1 MSTWEIFLSTT
12 KTLMKECT
20 DFKNG
25 KTEKVNFNKS
35 MMVNVAYLLGVLD
48 EQSKSTTIM
57 SDSEESEESFEGEEA
72 KNEQLVGRSNKR
84 DYIEHNQKDFLLDVY
99 LPMSQL
105 SYSMESQ
112 IQKENSKTN
121 NNPLISVSGNN
132 TTGRGSYEDS
142 PFCEMSFEE
151 VPISMKDSNR
161 VKNKK
166 EKKTHIVL
174 DKKKEEEKKE
184 ENKDKGEDEGNEDNN
199 KEIEVNDE
207 HKEDIEAN
215 IIIKENESSN
225 EEKKNKEINSKEEVS
240 NEENKPKSVSNEENK
255 SKDNSSN
262 KEDNQKEDNKSEE
275 EKNNQEEVKENNNE
289 QIKEEVNIIKQENND
304 NKSSNDSLNKIHV
317 IESDSDKEDIP
328 LPSPQ
333 LIQTQTEFLN
343 LLENYSQIILPVNSS
358 TKITILQQQNQTALE
373 GNDIEEIENDLYTT
387 LPDKKIETSTAL
399 DSSEDLNSSSIIK
412 YRKDFPSHSLWE
424 EQMNQG
430 RSSMRGRKNSIKNV
444 EVEFEPFLNKKTL
457 KNYLEEMNDNY
468 LRYMLFHY
476 QRVKRISN
484 DIFICEE
491 KMFLNLIKVFILEI
505 GISDRKIYED
515 TLRNL
520 VYKKN
525 NYDFEN
531 FLSCFMKIL
540 KLRDDNCII
549 KYKFLLYVT
558 RMGEE
563 RLLNR
568 QHLKKFFELI
578 KCKRVYDEEL
588 CEDITENLILKYA
601 SIYPGEKYLMFP
613 LERIML
619 VLETFFD
626 NK

>member
-12 KTLMKECT
+12 KSLMKEST

-57 SDSEESEESFEGEEA
+57 NDSEDSEESFEGEEA
-72 KNEQLVGRSNKR
+72 KNEQLVGKNFKR
-84 DYIEHNQKDFLLDVY
+84 DYIEHNKNDFLLDVY
-99 LPMSQL
+99 LPISQL

-121 NNPLISVSGNN
+121 NNPLISASGNN
-132 TTGRGSYEDS
+132 TTGRGSYEES

-151 VPISMKDSNR
+151 VPISMDERCR
-161 VKNKK
+161 VRKKK
-166 EKKTHIVL
+166 EKKNHIVL

-184 ENKDKGEDEGNEDNN
+184 ENNENKREEEGNEDNN
-199 KEIEVNDE
+199 KEIEVDEE

-215 IIIKENESSN
+215 IIMKENESSN
-225 EEKKNKEINSKEEVS
+225 EEKKNKEIGS
-240 NEENKPKSVSNEENK
+240 NEEASHEENKSKSVSYEEYK

-262 KEDNQKEDNKSEE
+262 EDKPKEDNKSEE
-275 EKNNQEEVKENNNE
+275 EKEEHNNQEEEN
-289 QIKEEVNIIKQENND
+289 KEENMNIIKQEKID
-304 NKSSNDSLNKIHV
+304 ENKSSNDSLNKIHV
-317 IESDSDKEDIP
+317 IESDSEKEDSP

-333 LIQTQTEFLN
+333 LIQSQTEFLN
-343 LLENYSQIILPVNSS
+343 LIENDSQINLPVNSS
-358 TKITILQQQNQTALE
+358 TNLSILQQQNQTALE
-373 GNDIEEIENDLYTT
+373 GEDIEEIENDLYTT

-412 YRKDFPSHSLWE
+412 YRKDFPSHSLFE
-424 EQMNQG
+424 EQKLQG

-540 KLRDDNCII
+540 KLREDNCIL

>member
-12 KTLMKECT
+12 KSLMKEST

-25 KTEKVNFNKS
+25 RTDKVNFNKS

-48 EQSKSTTIM
+48 DQSKSTTVP
-57 SDSEESEESFEGEEA
+57 SDSDDSEDSLEEEEQ
-72 KNEQLVGRSNKR
+72 KNEQLVGKMNKR
-84 DYIEHNQKDFLLDVY
+84 DFIEHNQKKFLLDVY

-121 NNPLISVSGNN
+121 NNPLVSGSVNP
-132 TTGRGSYEDS
+132 TGGRGSYEDS

-151 VPISMKDSNR
+151 VPISMDERHR
-161 VKNKK
+161 VKKKK
-166 EKKTHIVL
+166 EKKENIVL
-174 DKKKEEEKKE
+174 DKKREEISNNKEEEV
-184 ENKDKGEDEGNEDNN
+184 NEANN
-199 KEIEVNDE
+199 KEIEVNEE
-207 HKEDIEAN
+207 HKEDIETN
-215 IIIKENESSN
+215 ILNKEEN
-225 EEKKNKEINSKEEVS
+225 EEKNKLVIDPDRINRVASYTYQANKSQKEDSEEQNKSKEE
-240 NEENKPKSVSNEENK
+240 KS
-255 SKDNSSN
+255 
-262 KEDNQKEDNKSEE
+262 
-275 EKNNQEEVKENNNE
+275 EEVKEENND
-289 QIKEEVNIIKQENND
+289 INIIKQDNNEE

-317 IESDSDKEDIP
+317 IEYESDNEEAP

-333 LIQTQTEFLN
+333 LLQTQTDFINLLN
-343 LLENYSQIILPVNSS
+343 LENDSQIIFPLNSS
-358 TKITILQQQNQTALE
+358 TNLSILKQQNQNALE
-373 GNDIEEIENDLYTT
+373 GDDVEEIENDLYTT
-387 LPDKKIETSTAL
+387 LPDKKIEGSSAL

-412 YRKDFPSHSLWE
+412 YRKEFPLSSAHSLYD
-424 EQMNQG
+424 EQRNQG
-430 RSSMRGRKNSIKNV
+430 RSSFRNRKNSITNI
-444 EVEFEPFLNKKTL
+444 EVEFEPFLNKKIL
-457 KNYLEEMNDNY
+457 KNYLDEMNDNY

-476 QRVKRISN
+476 QRVKRLSN

-578 KCKRVYDEEL
+578 QCKRVYDEEL
-588 CEDITENLILKYA
+588 CEDIAENLINKYA

>member
-12 KTLMKECT
+12 KSLMKEST

-57 SDSEESEESFEGEEA
+57 NDSEDSEESFEGEEA
-72 KNEQLVGRSNKR
+72 KNEQLVGKNFKR
-84 DYIEHNQKDFLLDVY
+84 DYIEHNKKDFLLDVY
-99 LPMSQL
+99 LPISQL

-121 NNPLISVSGNN
+121 NNPLISASGNN
-132 TTGRGSYEDS
+132 STGRGSYEES

-151 VPISMKDSNR
+151 VPISMDERIR
-161 VKNKK
+161 VRKKK
-166 EKKTHIVL
+166 EKKNHIVL

-184 ENKDKGEDEGNEDNN
+184 ENNENKGEEEGNEDNN
-199 KEIEVNDE
+199 KEIEVDEE

-225 EEKKNKEINSKEEVS
+225 EEKKNKEIGS
-240 NEENKPKSVSNEENK
+240 NEEASHEENKSKSVSYEEYK

-262 KEDNQKEDNKSEE
+262 EDKPKEDNKSEE
-275 EKNNQEEVKENNNE
+275 EKEEHNNQEEEN
-289 QIKEEVNIIKQENND
+289 KEENMNIIKQEKID
-304 NKSSNDSLNKIHV
+304 ENKSSNDSLNKIHV
-317 IESDSDKEDIP
+317 IESDSDKEEIP

-333 LIQTQTEFLN
+333 LIQSQTEFLN
-343 LLENYSQIILPVNSS
+343 LLENDSQINLPVNSS
-358 TKITILQQQNQTALE
+358 TNLSILQQQNQTALE
-373 GNDIEEIENDLYTT
+373 GEDIEEIENDLYTT

-412 YRKDFPSHSLWE
+412 YRKDFPSHSLFE
-424 EQMNQG
+424 EQKIQG

-520 VYKKN
+520 VYKKK

-540 KLRDDNCII
+540 KLREDNCIL

>member
-12 KTLMKECT
+12 KSLMKEST

-57 SDSEESEESFEGEEA
+57 NDSEDSEESFEGEEA
-72 KNEQLVGRSNKR
+72 KNEQLVGKNFKR
-84 DYIEHNQKDFLLDVY
+84 DYIEHNKKDFLLDVY
-99 LPMSQL
+99 LPISQL

-121 NNPLISVSGNN
+121 NNPLISASGNN
-132 TTGRGSYEDS
+132 STGRGSYEES

-151 VPISMKDSNR
+151 VPISMDERIR
-161 VKNKK
+161 VRKKK
-166 EKKTHIVL
+166 EKKNHIVL

-184 ENKDKGEDEGNEDNN
+184 ENKGEEEGNEDNN
-199 KEIEVNDE
+199 KEIEVDEE

-225 EEKKNKEINSKEEVS
+225 EEKKNKEIGS
-240 NEENKPKSVSNEENK
+240 NEEAPHEENKSKSVSYEEYK

-262 KEDNQKEDNKSEE
+262 EDKPKEDNKSEE
-275 EKNNQEEVKENNNE
+275 EKEEHNNQEEEN
-289 QIKEEVNIIKQENND
+289 KEENMNIIKQEKID
-304 NKSSNDSLNKIHV
+304 ENKSSNDSLNKIHV
-317 IESDSDKEDIP
+317 IESDSDKEEIP

-333 LIQTQTEFLN
+333 LIQSQTEFLN
-343 LLENYSQIILPVNSS
+343 LIENDSQINLPVNSS
-358 TKITILQQQNQTALE
+358 TNLSILQQQNQTALE
-373 GNDIEEIENDLYTT
+373 GEDIEEIENDLYTT

-412 YRKDFPSHSLWE
+412 YRKDFPSHSLFE
-424 EQMNQG
+424 EQKIQG

-540 KLRDDNCII
+540 KLREDNCIL

>member
-12 KTLMKECT
+12 KSLMKEST

-25 KTEKVNFNKS
+25 KIEKVNFNKS
-35 MMVNVAYLLGVLD
+35 MMINVAYLLGVLD

-57 SDSEESEESFEGEEA
+57 NDSEDSEESFEGEEA
-72 KNEQLVGRSNKR
+72 KNEQLVGKNFKR
-84 DYIEHNQKDFLLDVY
+84 DYIEHNKKDFLLDVY
-99 LPMSQL
+99 LPISQL

-121 NNPLISVSGNN
+121 NNPLISASGNN
-132 TTGRGSYEDS
+132 STGRGSYEES

-151 VPISMKDSNR
+151 VPISMDERHR
-161 VKNKK
+161 VRKKK
-166 EKKTHIVL
+166 EKKNHIVL
-174 DKKKEEEKKE
+174 DKKKEEEEKE
-184 ENKDKGEDEGNEDNN
+184 ENNENKREEEGNEDNN
-199 KEIEVNDE
+199 KEIEVDEE

-225 EEKKNKEINSKEEVS
+225 EEKKNKEIGSNEEAS
-240 NEENKPKSVSNEENK
+240 HEENKPKSVSYEEYK

-262 KEDNQKEDNKSEE
+262 EDKPKEDNKSEE
-275 EKNNQEEVKENNNE
+275 Q
-289 QIKEEVNIIKQENND
+289 KEENKEENMNIIKQEKIED

-317 IESDSDKEDIP
+317 IESDSEKEDIP

-333 LIQTQTEFLN
+333 LIQSQTEFLN
-343 LLENYSQIILPVNSS
+343 LLENDSQINLPVNSS
-358 TKITILQQQNQTALE
+358 TNLSILQQQNQTALE
-373 GNDIEEIENDLYTT
+373 GEDIEEIENDLYTT

-412 YRKDFPSHSLWE
+412 YRKDFPSHSLFE
-424 EQMNQG
+424 EQKIQG

-540 KLRDDNCII
+540 KLREDNCIL

>member
-12 KTLMKECT
+12 KFLMKEST

-25 KTEKVNFNKS
+25 RTDKVNFNKS

-48 EQSKSTTIM
+48 DQSKSTTVP
-57 SDSEESEESFEGEEA
+57 SDSDDSEDSLEEEEQ
-72 KNEQLVGRSNKR
+72 KNEKLVGKMNKR
-84 DYIEHNQKDFLLDVY
+84 DFIEHNQKKFLLDVY

-121 NNPLISVSGNN
+121 NNPLVSGSANS
-132 TTGRGSYEDS
+132 TGGRGSYEDS

-151 VPISMKDSNR
+151 VPISMEERHR
-161 VKNKK
+161 VKKKK
-166 EKKTHIVL
+166 EKKKKIVL
-174 DKKKEEEKKE
+174 DKKKEEINNNKE
-184 ENKDKGEDEGNEDNN
+184 EVNEANN
-199 KEIEVNDE
+199 KEIEVNEE

-215 IIIKENESSN
+215 ILNKEET
-225 EEKKNKEINSKEEVS
+225 EEKKECAIDEDKINKEASYQEQKS
-240 NEENKPKSVSNEENK
+240 QNEDTENKPKEELKEENN
-255 SKDNSSN
+255 DF
-262 KEDNQKEDNKSEE
+262 
-275 EKNNQEEVKENNNE
+275 
-289 QIKEEVNIIKQENND
+289 NIIKQDNNED

-317 IESDSDKEDIP
+317 IEYESDKEEAP
-328 LPSPQ
+328 QPSPQ
-333 LIQTQTEFLN
+333 IIQTQSEFINLLN
-343 LLENYSQIILPVNSS
+343 LENDSQILFPLNSS
-358 TKITILQQQNQTALE
+358 TNLSILKQQNQNALE
-373 GNDIEEIENDLYTT
+373 GDDVEEIENDLYTT
-387 LPDKKIETSTAL
+387 LPDKKIEGSSAL

-412 YRKDFPSHSLWE
+412 YRKEFPLSSAHSLYD
-424 EQMNQG
+424 EQRNQG
-430 RSSMRGRKNSIKNV
+430 RSSFRNRKNSITNI

-476 QRVKRISN
+476 QRVKRLSN

-540 KLRDDNCII
+540 KTRDDNCII

-578 KCKRVYDEEL
+578 QCKRVYDEEL
-588 CEDITENLILKYA
+588 CEDIAENLINKYA

>member
-12 KTLMKECT
+12 KFLMKEST

-25 KTEKVNFNKS
+25 RTDKVNFNKS

-48 EQSKSTTIM
+48 DQSKSTTVP
-57 SDSEESEESFEGEEA
+57 SDSDDSEDSLEEEEQ
-72 KNEQLVGRSNKR
+72 KNEKLVGKMNKR
-84 DYIEHNQKDFLLDVY
+84 DFIEHNQKKFLLDVY

-121 NNPLISVSGNN
+121 NNPLVSGSANA
-132 TTGRGSYEDS
+132 TGGRASYEDS

-151 VPISMKDSNR
+151 VPISMEERHR
-161 VKNKK
+161 VKKKK
-166 EKKTHIVL
+166 EKKKKIVL
-174 DKKKEEEKKE
+174 DKKKEEINNNKE
-184 ENKDKGEDEGNEDNN
+184 EEEVNEANN
-199 KEIEVNDE
+199 KEIEVNEE

-215 IIIKENESSN
+215 ILNKEET
-225 EEKKNKEINSKEEVS
+225 EEKKECAIDEDKINKEASYQEQKS
-240 NEENKPKSVSNEENK
+240 QNEDTENKPKEELKEENN
-255 SKDNSSN
+255 DF
-262 KEDNQKEDNKSEE
+262 
-275 EKNNQEEVKENNNE
+275 
-289 QIKEEVNIIKQENND
+289 NIIKQDNNED

-317 IESDSDKEDIP
+317 IEYESDKEEAP
-328 LPSPQ
+328 QPSPQ
-333 LIQTQTEFLN
+333 IIQAQSEFINLLN
-343 LLENYSQIILPVNSS
+343 LENDSQILFPLNSS
-358 TKITILQQQNQTALE
+358 TNLSILKQQNQNALE
-373 GNDIEEIENDLYTT
+373 GDDVEEIENDLYTT
-387 LPDKKIETSTAL
+387 LPDKKIEGSSAL

-412 YRKDFPSHSLWE
+412 YRKEFPLSSAHSLYD
-424 EQMNQG
+424 EQRNQG
-430 RSSMRGRKNSIKNV
+430 RSSFRNRKNSITNI

-476 QRVKRISN
+476 QRVKRLSN

-540 KLRDDNCII
+540 KTRDDNCII

-578 KCKRVYDEEL
+578 QCKRVYDEEL
-588 CEDITENLILKYA
+588 CEDIAENLINKYA

>member
-12 KTLMKECT
+12 KSLMKEST

-25 KTEKVNFNKS
+25 KIEKVNFNKS
-35 MMVNVAYLLGVLD
+35 MMINVAYLLGVLD

-57 SDSEESEESFEGEEA
+57 NDSEDSEESFEGEEA
-72 KNEQLVGRSNKR
+72 KNEQLVGKNFKR
-84 DYIEHNQKDFLLDVY
+84 DYIEHNKKDFLLDVY
-99 LPMSQL
+99 LPISQL

-121 NNPLISVSGNN
+121 NNPLISASGNN
-132 TTGRGSYEDS
+132 TTGRGSYEES

-151 VPISMKDSNR
+151 VPISMDERCR
-161 VKNKK
+161 VRKKK
-166 EKKTHIVL
+166 EKKNHIVL

-184 ENKDKGEDEGNEDNN
+184 ENNENKREEEGNEDNN
-199 KEIEVNDE
+199 KEIEVDEE

-215 IIIKENESSN
+215 IIMKENESSN
-225 EEKKNKEINSKEEVS
+225 EEKKNKEIGS
-240 NEENKPKSVSNEENK
+240 NEEASHEENKSKSVSYEEYK

-262 KEDNQKEDNKSEE
+262 EDKPKEDNKSEE
-275 EKNNQEEVKENNNE
+275 EKEEHNNQEEEN
-289 QIKEEVNIIKQENND
+289 KEENMNIIKQEKID
-304 NKSSNDSLNKIHV
+304 ENKSSNDSLNKIHV
-317 IESDSDKEDIP
+317 IESDSEKEDIP

-333 LIQTQTEFLN
+333 LIQSQTEFLN
-343 LLENYSQIILPVNSS
+343 LIENDSQINLPVNSS
-358 TKITILQQQNQTALE
+358 TNLSILQQQNQTALE
-373 GNDIEEIENDLYTT
+373 GEDIEEIENDLYTT

-412 YRKDFPSHSLWE
+412 YRKDFPSHSLFE
-424 EQMNQG
+424 EQKIQG

-540 KLRDDNCII
+540 KLREDNCIL

>member
-12 KTLMKECT
+12 KFLMKEST

-25 KTEKVNFNKS
+25 RTDKVNFNKS

-48 EQSKSTTIM
+48 DQSKSTTVP
-57 SDSEESEESFEGEEA
+57 SDSDDSEDSLEEEEQ
-72 KNEQLVGRSNKR
+72 KNEKLVGKTNKR
-84 DYIEHNQKDFLLDVY
+84 DFIEHNQKKFLLDVY

-121 NNPLISVSGNN
+121 NNPLVSGSANA
-132 TTGRGSYEDS
+132 TGGRGSYEDS

-151 VPISMKDSNR
+151 VPISMEERHR
-161 VKNKK
+161 VKKKK
-166 EKKTHIVL
+166 EKKKNIVL
-174 DKKKEEEKKE
+174 DKKKEEINNNKE
-184 ENKDKGEDEGNEDNN
+184 EEEVNEANN
-199 KEIEVNDE
+199 KEIEVNEE

-215 IIIKENESSN
+215 ILNKEET
-225 EEKKNKEINSKEEVS
+225 EEKKECAIDEDKINKEASYQEQKS
-240 NEENKPKSVSNEENK
+240 QNEGTENKPKEELKEENN
-255 SKDNSSN
+255 DF
-262 KEDNQKEDNKSEE
+262 
-275 EKNNQEEVKENNNE
+275 
-289 QIKEEVNIIKQENND
+289 NIIKQDNNED

-317 IESDSDKEDIP
+317 IEYESDKEEAP
-328 LPSPQ
+328 QPSPQ
-333 LIQTQTEFLN
+333 IIQAQSEFINLLN
-343 LLENYSQIILPVNSS
+343 LENDSQILFPLNSS
-358 TKITILQQQNQTALE
+358 TNLSILKQQNQNALE
-373 GNDIEEIENDLYTT
+373 GDDVEEIENDLYTT
-387 LPDKKIETSTAL
+387 LPDKKIEGSSAL

-412 YRKDFPSHSLWE
+412 YRKEFPLSSAHSLYD
-424 EQMNQG
+424 EQRNQG
-430 RSSMRGRKNSIKNV
+430 RSSFRNRKNSITNI

-476 QRVKRISN
+476 QRVKRLSN

-540 KLRDDNCII
+540 KTRDDNCII

-578 KCKRVYDEEL
+578 QCKRVYDEEL
-588 CEDITENLILKYA
+588 CEDITENLINKYA

>member
-12 KTLMKECT
+12 KFLMKEST

-25 KTEKVNFNKS
+25 RTDKVNFNKS

-48 EQSKSTTIM
+48 DQSKSTTVP
-57 SDSEESEESFEGEEA
+57 SDSDDSEDSLEEEEQ
-72 KNEQLVGRSNKR
+72 KNEKLVGKMNKR
-84 DYIEHNQKDFLLDVY
+84 DFIEHNQKKFLLDVY

-121 NNPLISVSGNN
+121 NNPLVSGSANA
-132 TTGRGSYEDS
+132 TGGRASYEDS

-151 VPISMKDSNR
+151 VPISMEERHR
-161 VKNKK
+161 VKKKK
-166 EKKTHIVL
+166 EKKKKIVL
-174 DKKKEEEKKE
+174 DKKKEEINNNKE
-184 ENKDKGEDEGNEDNN
+184 EEEVNEANN
-199 KEIEVNDE
+199 KEIEVNEE

-215 IIIKENESSN
+215 ILNKEET
-225 EEKKNKEINSKEEVS
+225 EEKKECAIDEDKINKEASYQEQKS
-240 NEENKPKSVSNEENK
+240 QNEDTENKPKEELKEENN
-255 SKDNSSN
+255 DFNII
-262 KEDNQKEDNKSEE
+262 NQD
-275 EKNNQEEVKENNNE
+275 NNE
-289 QIKEEVNIIKQENND
+289 D

-317 IESDSDKEDIP
+317 IEYESDKEEAP
-328 LPSPQ
+328 QPSPQ
-333 LIQTQTEFLN
+333 IIQAQSEFINLLN
-343 LLENYSQIILPVNSS
+343 LENDSQILFPLNSS
-358 TKITILQQQNQTALE
+358 TNLSILKQQNQNALE
-373 GNDIEEIENDLYTT
+373 GDDVEEIENDLYTT
-387 LPDKKIETSTAL
+387 LPDKKIEGSSAL

-412 YRKDFPSHSLWE
+412 YRKEFPLSSAHSLYD
-424 EQMNQG
+424 EQRNQG
-430 RSSMRGRKNSIKNV
+430 RSSFRNRKNSITNI

-476 QRVKRISN
+476 QRVKRLSN

-540 KLRDDNCII
+540 KTRDDNCII

-578 KCKRVYDEEL
+578 QCKRVYDEEL
-588 CEDITENLILKYA
+588 CEDIAENLINKYA